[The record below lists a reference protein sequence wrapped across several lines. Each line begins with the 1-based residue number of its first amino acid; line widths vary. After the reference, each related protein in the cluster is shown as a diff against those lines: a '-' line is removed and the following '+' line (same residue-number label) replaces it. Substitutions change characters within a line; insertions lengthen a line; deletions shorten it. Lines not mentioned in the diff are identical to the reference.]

1 MDWRRV
7 SFDWNRARAFLVTA
21 EEGSLSAAA
30 RALGMTQPTVGRQ
43 VSALEEELDVVLF
56 ERVGRGLTLTPSGLE
71 LLEHVKAM
79 GEAAGRVSLTASGH
93 SQSIDGTICITAGE
107 AISAVLLPPAI
118 ATLRREHP
126 GIRVELIASNATS
139 DLRKR
144 EADIAIRSFRPT
156 QPDLVA
162 RKIKDVPALLY
173 AAPSYLERI
182 APIAADDDLARAEL
196 IGFDNTEMLMNV
208 LNQNGL
214 RLTPDNFPMITGNH
228 LVQWELVKHGLG
240 IGLMQSDIGDAEP
253 MVERVPVDLQIM
265 VPMWLTAHRE
275 VNTSRRVRVVFELL
289 YERLSAPAPTRRPG
303 TRT

>member
-1 MDWRRV
+1 MHKCMDWRRV
-7 SFDWNRARAFLVTA
+7 TFDWNRARAFLVTA

-30 RALGMTQPTVGRQ
+30 RALGMAQPTVGRQ

-79 GEAAGRVSLTASGH
+79 GDAAGRVSLTASGH
-93 SQSIDGTICITAGE
+93 AQSLDGTICITAGE
-107 AISAVLLPPAI
+107 AISAVLLPPVI
-118 ATLRREHP
+118 AALRREHP
-126 GIRVELIASNATS
+126 GIHVELVASNATS

-162 RKIKDVPALLY
+162 KKIKELPALLY

-182 APIAADDDLARAEL
+182 APIAADDDLTRADF
-196 IGFDNTEMLMNV
+196 IGFDNTDRLMNV
-208 LNQNGL
+208 LNQHGL
-214 RLTPDNFPMITGNH
+214 RLTPDNFPTITSNH

-253 MVERVPVDLQIM
+253 MVERVPIDLQIV

-275 VNTSRRVRVVFELL
+275 VNTSRRVRVVFDLIFD
-289 YERLSAPAPTRRPG
+289 RLSAPA
-303 TRT
+303 